1 MESAISSRLTSEA
14 FMPSVPMLM
23 PSLIEIVFTSI
34 GVPPAA
40 RMPAETSAA
49 SSRWL
54 KLHGIVPIQEC
65 ATMTSGLRRSSL
77 VKPTDL
83 SCERAAA
90 RPGPSTRVWLRW
102 RGSRGMSGSAL
113 SARRCGRWNPVA
125 GAASVAVTRV
135 PRDPAAW
142 SGGVRGRRRA
152 IAAIKAVGLVKEYQR
167 GVRALNGIDLSVD
180 EGEIFGF
187 LGQNGSG
194 KSTTIRIL
202 TTLLAPTAGR
212 VRIAGLDIQR
222 EAGRVRERIG
232 VALQEAGLD
241 DLQSGGELLL
251 LQGHLYGMRGASV
264 RRRVAEL
271 LEIVDLVDDAKRPI
285 RTYSGGMRRR
295 LDLASALMHSP
306 SIVFLDEPTTGLDP
320 IAREAIWRYIERL
333 NQEDGVTFFLT
344 TQYLEEADRLAQR
357 VAILEAGEIVAEG
370 SPAELKAKIAT
381 DVVTVQVEAADQAA
395 RTAQV
400 VRGLAGVEDVHVTEN
415 RAAVYVA
422 NGSTA
427 VARIVRLLDDAEVP
441 VTSITLTQ
449 PTLEDVFLRAT
460 GHRLQVDEG
469 AAERAN

>member
-1 MESAISSRLTSEA
+1 M
-14 FMPSVPMLM
+14 
-23 PSLIEIVFTSI
+23 
-34 GVPPAA
+34 
-40 RMPAETSAA
+40 
-49 SSRWL
+49 
-54 KLHGIVPIQEC
+54 
-65 ATMTSGLRRSSL
+65 
-77 VKPTDL
+77 
-83 SCERAAA
+83 
-90 RPGPSTRVWLRW
+90 
-102 RGSRGMSGSAL
+102 
-113 SARRCGRWNPVA
+113 
-125 GAASVAVTRV
+125 TRV

-167 GVRALNGIDLSVD
+167 GVRALNGIDLSVE

-202 TTLLAPTAGR
+202 TTLLAPTAGYA
-212 VRIAGLDIQR
+212 RIAGLDIQR

-370 SPAELKAKIAT
+370 SPSELKAQIAT
-381 DVVTVQVEAADQAA
+381 DVVTVQVDEADQAA

-427 VARIVRLLDDAEVP
+427 VARIVRLLDDAAVP
-441 VTSITLTQ
+441 VRSITLTQ